1 MILTSFLANPQVP
14 CSTAVSDTGGINGG
28 SPFTSVDNG
37 QSGQVT
43 FESYEDNVNCYVDI
57 GSSCANGLEVE
68 ITYMQLEAYV
78 YEGEMDCD
86 DTIHFAWVNKEGE
99 TEQTDPQCGCLGG
112 GHSSCN
118 EHPFYDDDY
127 MWATEHP
134 TWYRLVGT
142 DVKLVLQTDRS
153 HNGGKIQVDWKCDT
167 QTRVPCS
174 TAVSDTERIYGG
186 SPFTSVDNGQSGQV
200 TFESYAENVN
210 CYVDIGSSCAN
221 GLEVEI
227 THMELEGY
235 VYNYPDYTRLDCIDT
250 IHFEWVNKDG
260 ETVEQTNRQCG
271 CLGEDHSS
279 CNEHPFYR
287 DSISVTEQPTEY
299 TLVGTDVKLVLK
311 TDDMLSDGK
320 IQVDWKCNT
329 RTTTTTVTS
338 SGRS

>member
-14 CSTAVSDTGGINGG
+14 CSIAVSDTGGINGG

-68 ITYMQLEAYV
+68 IT
-78 YEGEMDCD
+78 
-86 DTIHFAWVNKEGE
+86 
-99 TEQTDPQCGCLGG
+99 
-112 GHSSCN
+112 
-118 EHPFYDDDY
+118 
-127 MWATEHP
+127 
-134 TWYRLVGT
+134 
-142 DVKLVLQTDRS
+142 
-153 HNGGKIQVDWKCDT
+153 
-167 QTRVPCS
+167 
-174 TAVSDTERIYGG
+174 
-186 SPFTSVDNGQSGQV
+186 
-200 TFESYAENVN
+200 
-210 CYVDIGSSCAN
+210 
-221 GLEVEI
+221 
-227 THMELEGY
+227 HMELEGY

-250 IHFEWVNKDG
+250 IHFEWVDMDG

-271 CLGEDHSS
+271 CLREDHSS
-279 CNEHPFYR
+279 CDEHPFYR